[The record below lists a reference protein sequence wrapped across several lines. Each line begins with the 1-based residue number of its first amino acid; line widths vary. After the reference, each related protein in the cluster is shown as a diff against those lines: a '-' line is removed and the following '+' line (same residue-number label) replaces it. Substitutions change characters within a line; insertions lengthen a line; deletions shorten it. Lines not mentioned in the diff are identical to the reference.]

1 MLSGALYRQSYTPTT
16 GVGVG
21 NYEDGSVAIVR
32 NVFGRGQ
39 TLLIGTMPGY
49 AYHVQRDEGTRRF
62 FQALMAWSG
71 RKPILETPLNQEIIA
86 RLWASDRDVFLW
98 LVNQTRGRQRVPVRF
113 DPDQIRVSRAHPV
126 RGGEAA
132 VRDNTSRQSAR
143 DGTRWSTH
151 CMTQRNEGEIPAGP
165 DQAIRRSPGQEVIPS
180 GILIIGKS
188 WTPVMRKTVFFLR
201 HIEMKRPMRYNS
213 ITLRNRIRVKCA
225 EPGTGY
231 VRAGFSA
238 IPPIPPGRPS
248 VHGGADGDFP
258 CSRTGSLIPR

>member
-1 MLSGALYRQSYTPTT
+1 M
-16 GVGVG
+16 GVG

-98 LVNQTRGRQRVPVRF
+98 LVNQTRGRQRVLVRF
-113 DPDQIRVSRAHPV
+113 DPDQIRVSQAHPV

-132 VRDNTSRQSAR
+132 VRDNTLTAVCEGR
-143 DGTRWSTH
+143 DAVVYALYDT
-151 CMTQRNEGEIPAGP
+151 EE
-165 DQAIRRSPGQEVIPS
+165 
-180 GILIIGKS
+180 
-188 WTPVMRKTVFFLR
+188 
-201 HIEMKRPMRYNS
+201 
-213 ITLRNRIRVKCA
+213 
-225 EPGTGY
+225 
-231 VRAGFSA
+231 
-238 IPPIPPGRPS
+238 
-248 VHGGADGDFP
+248 
-258 CSRTGSLIPR
+258 